1 MLSSDR
7 RRRVLNEK
15 RRHSG
20 QDVHLLANTGLAII
34 NSALPLEAAE
44 AAVSAASAL
53 LDGGTCRGGQH
64 GQDLLSGERGNLGG
78 DGHPS
83 MSVALEGQH
92 VGGASVVGLARDLE
106 GDIGRE
112 ENVEGGVDEPGKSG
126 LPGLG
131 SIGLGRVLVS
141 EEYSYEIT
149 GLTYVVVHVGGTLK
163 KDAGVVRELG
173 LVDIG
178 AVRLDVSAV
187 VNVVVFVV
195 DIPHAVQ
202 PIPGLLSPIG
212 IGRVV
217 GIAGKSSA

>member
-1 MLSSDR
+1 MG
-7 RRRVLNEK
+7 V
-15 RRHSG
+15 
-20 QDVHLLANTGLAII
+20 T
-34 NSALPLEAAE
+34 
-44 AAVSAASAL
+44 
-53 LDGGTCRGGQH
+53 
-64 GQDLLSGERGNLGG
+64 
-78 DGHPS
+78 
-83 MSVALEGQH
+83 LEGQH
-92 VGGASVVGLARDLE
+92 IGGASVVGLARDLE

-112 ENVEGGVDEPGKSG
+112 EDVEGGVDELGKSG

-141 EEYSYEIT
+141 EYSYEIT
-149 GLTYVVVHVGGTLK
+149 GLTYVVVHVGSTLK

-195 DIPHAVQ
+195 DIPHAVH

-217 GIAGKSSA
+217 GIASKSSAQIEEATVGNTWKPC